1 MSASSDIFMCTSNSS
16 SRTVF
21 LVQSQFYQRSHK
33 PSTKVL
39 MTQRVSNFTKETWM
53 PKRSNVCFRGVWN
66 MCLVVRL
73 TLNRRCRIS
82 VRNENGDIQVFQKF
96 DCAYFTALSEQ
107 SFWNSQKVFADFYR
121 VPALSKQIRRSG
133 SLLSEVS
140 ASVESVANR
149 FTSVPFLILSQ
160 NLLLQNSWENIAFNI
175 LTHVSKKQICCKQQ
189 QDIKKQNICKTNYIK
204 AKRLTIGVWARFF
217 HSTIFS
223 AVFHGRVI
231 ILWATTVML

>member
-107 SFWNSQKVFADFYR
+107 SFWNSQKS
-121 VPALSKQIRRSG
+121 LQIFIVYQ
-133 SLLSEVS
+133 LCLNKS
-140 ASVESVANR
+140 AEAVVCWVKCQHR
-149 FTSVPFLILSQ
+149 LSQ
-160 NLLLQNSWENIAFNI
+160 LRTDLHLFPSWFWVRIYYYKIHEKI
-175 LTHVSKKQICCKQQ
+175 
-189 QDIKKQNICKTNYIK
+189 
-204 AKRLTIGVWARFF
+204 
-217 HSTIFS
+217 
-223 AVFHGRVI
+223 
-231 ILWATTVML
+231 

>member
-133 SLLSEVS
+133 SLLSKVS

-160 NLLLQNSWENIAFNI
+160 NLLLQNSWENIAFNK
-175 LTHVSKKQICCKQQ
+175 LTHVSKKQICCK
-189 QDIKKQNICKTNYIK
+189 
-204 AKRLTIGVWARFF
+204 
-217 HSTIFS
+217 
-223 AVFHGRVI
+223 
-231 ILWATTVML
+231 